1 MPFIGNQ
8 PALSYTSFAKQD
20 FTTSA
25 TTSYTLS
32 QPVANENEIAL
43 FINFVRQE
51 PTTAYTAS
59 GTSLT
64 LTSATSASD
73 DMYAIFLGKAVQT
86 VNPPAGSVGT
96 AQIADLAVTSGK
108 LASGV
113 LPTNTP
119 AFSVYLTAATNL
131 TNNTLTK
138 VSFDTENY
146 DTNNAVSSGTFTV
159 PAGQAGKYFI
169 YAQLS
174 IACTS
179 QSSTWIYKNGS
190 IVTQNV
196 IEASGNYFS
205 DISSTASA
213 LLDLTAGDYIEI
225 YGRGI
230 STGTVTLNGGS
241 ASSQRCTFSGYK
253 LIG

>member
-1 MPFIGNQ
+1 MSSILKVDTIQDQSGNNIINESADTITIG
-8 PALSYTSFAKQD
+8 
-20 FTTSA
+20 
-25 TTSYTLS
+25 
-32 QPVANENEIAL
+32 
-43 FINFVRQE
+43 
-51 PTTAYTAS
+51 AS
-59 GTSLT
+59 GDTITIPSG
-64 LTSATSASD
+64 ATIDLSNAT
-73 DMYAIFLGKAVQT
+73 QT
-86 VNPPAGSVGT
+86 GVG
-96 AQIADLAVTSGK
+96 G
-108 LASGV
+108 
-113 LPTNTP
+113 TNTP
-119 AFSVYLTAATNL
+119 AFSVYLTSGTTL

-159 PAGQAGKYFI
+159 PAGQGGKYFI

-253 LIG
+253 IIE

>member
-1 MPFIGNQ
+1 MSSILKVDTIQDQSGNNII
-8 PALSYTSFAKQD
+8 
-20 FTTSA
+20 
-25 TTSYTLS
+25 
-32 QPVANENEIAL
+32 NENADTIT
-43 FINFVRQE
+43 IG
-51 PTTAYTAS
+51 AS
-59 GTSLT
+59 GDTITIPSG
-64 LTSATSASD
+64 ATIDLSNAT
-73 DMYAIFLGKAVQT
+73 QT
-86 VNPPAGSVGT
+86 GVG
-96 AQIADLAVTSGK
+96 G
-108 LASGV
+108 
-113 LPTNTP
+113 TNTP
-119 AFSVYLTAATNL
+119 AFSVYLTSGTTL

-159 PAGQAGKYFI
+159 PAGQGGKYFI

-241 ASSQRCTFSGYK
+241 VSSQRCTFSGYK
-253 LIG
+253 IIE

>member
-1 MPFIGNQ
+1 MSSILKVDTIQDQSGNNIINESADTITIG
-8 PALSYTSFAKQD
+8 
-20 FTTSA
+20 
-25 TTSYTLS
+25 
-32 QPVANENEIAL
+32 
-43 FINFVRQE
+43 
-51 PTTAYTAS
+51 AS
-59 GTSLT
+59 GDTITIPSG
-64 LTSATSASD
+64 ATIDLSNAT
-73 DMYAIFLGKAVQT
+73 QT
-86 VNPPAGSVGT
+86 GVG
-96 AQIADLAVTSGK
+96 G
-108 LASGV
+108 
-113 LPTNTP
+113 TNTP
-119 AFSVYLTAATNL
+119 AFSVYLTSGTTL

-159 PAGQAGKYFI
+159 PAGQGGKYFI

-241 ASSQRCTFSGYK
+241 ASSQRCTFLGYK
-253 LIG
+253 LIGA

>member
-1 MPFIGNQ
+1 MTSILKVDTIQDTAGNNIINESSDTITIG
-8 PALSYTSFAKQD
+8 
-20 FTTSA
+20 
-25 TTSYTLS
+25 
-32 QPVANENEIAL
+32 
-43 FINFVRQE
+43 
-51 PTTAYTAS
+51 AS
-59 GTSLT
+59 GDTITIPSG
-64 LTSATSASD
+64 ATIDLSNAT
-73 DMYAIFLGKAVQT
+73 QT
-86 VNPPAGSVGT
+86 GVG
-96 AQIADLAVTSGK
+96 G
-108 LASGV
+108 
-113 LPTNTP
+113 TNTP
-119 AFSVYLTAATNL
+119 AFSVYLTSGTTL

-159 PAGQAGKYFI
+159 PAGQGGKYFI

-253 LIG
+253 IIE

>member
-1 MPFIGNQ
+1 MTSILKVDTIQDQSGNNII
-8 PALSYTSFAKQD
+8 
-20 FTTSA
+20 
-25 TTSYTLS
+25 
-32 QPVANENEIAL
+32 NENADTIT
-43 FINFVRQE
+43 IG
-51 PTTAYTAS
+51 AS
-59 GTSLT
+59 GDTITIPSG
-64 LTSATSASD
+64 ATIDLSNAT
-73 DMYAIFLGKAVQT
+73 QT
-86 VNPPAGSVGT
+86 GVG
-96 AQIADLAVTSGK
+96 G
-108 LASGV
+108 
-113 LPTNTP
+113 TNTP
-119 AFSVYLTAATNL
+119 AFSVYLTSGTTL

-159 PAGQAGKYFI
+159 PAGQGGKYFI

-253 LIG
+253 IIE

>member
-1 MPFIGNQ
+1 MAGI
-8 PALSYTSFAKQD
+8 LKVDKYQD
-20 FTTSA
+20 FNGNDIMTSDGA
-25 TTSYTLS
+25 GNITLS
-32 QPVANENEIAL
+32 TAMNTAVA
-43 FINFVRQE
+43 
-51 PTTAYTAS
+51 
-59 GTSLT
+59 
-64 LTSATSASD
+64 
-73 DMYAIFLGKAVQT
+73 
-86 VNPPAGSVGT
+86 AGSN
-96 AQIADLAVTSGK
+96 
-108 LASGV
+108 
-113 LPTNTP
+113 NTP
-119 AFSVYLTAATNL
+119 AFSVYLTSATNL

-159 PAGQAGKYFI
+159 PTGQGGKYFI

-205 DISSTASA
+205 DISSTVSA

-241 ASSQRCTFSGYK
+241 ASSQRCTFLGYK

>member
-1 MPFIGNQ
+1 MASILKVDTIQDQSGNNII
-8 PALSYTSFAKQD
+8 
-20 FTTSA
+20 
-25 TTSYTLS
+25 
-32 QPVANENEIAL
+32 NENADTIT
-43 FINFVRQE
+43 IG
-51 PTTAYTAS
+51 AS
-59 GTSLT
+59 GDTITIPSG
-64 LTSATSASD
+64 ATIDLSNAT
-73 DMYAIFLGKAVQT
+73 QT
-86 VNPPAGSVGT
+86 GVG
-96 AQIADLAVTSGK
+96 G
-108 LASGV
+108 
-113 LPTNTP
+113 TNTP
-119 AFSVYLTAATNL
+119 AFSVYLTSGTTL

-159 PAGQAGKYFI
+159 PAGQGGKYFI

-253 LIG
+253 IIE

>member
-1 MPFIGNQ
+1 MSSILKVDTIQDQSGNNII
-8 PALSYTSFAKQD
+8 
-20 FTTSA
+20 
-25 TTSYTLS
+25 
-32 QPVANENEIAL
+32 NENADTIT
-43 FINFVRQE
+43 IG
-51 PTTAYTAS
+51 AS
-59 GTSLT
+59 GDTVTIPSG
-64 LTSATSASD
+64 ATIDLSNAT
-73 DMYAIFLGKAVQT
+73 QT
-86 VNPPAGSVGT
+86 GVG
-96 AQIADLAVTSGK
+96 G
-108 LASGV
+108 
-113 LPTNTP
+113 TNTP
-119 AFSVYLTAATNL
+119 AFSVYLTSGTTL

-159 PAGQAGKYFI
+159 PAGQGGKYFI

-241 ASSQRCTFSGYK
+241 VSSQRCTFSGYK
-253 LIG
+253 IIE

>member
-1 MPFIGNQ
+1 MSSILKVDTIQDQSGNNIINESGDTITIG
-8 PALSYTSFAKQD
+8 
-20 FTTSA
+20 
-25 TTSYTLS
+25 
-32 QPVANENEIAL
+32 
-43 FINFVRQE
+43 
-51 PTTAYTAS
+51 AS
-59 GTSLT
+59 GDTITIPSG
-64 LTSATSASD
+64 ATIDLSNAT
-73 DMYAIFLGKAVQT
+73 QT
-86 VNPPAGSVGT
+86 GVG
-96 AQIADLAVTSGK
+96 G
-108 LASGV
+108 
-113 LPTNTP
+113 TNTP
-119 AFSVYLTAATNL
+119 AFSVYLTSGTTL

-159 PAGQAGKYFI
+159 PAGQGGKYFI

-253 LIG
+253 IIE